1 MTKEPKLIG
10 ARRIVSEWDELDKRQ
25 QIIVDKVLQQQE
37 DPSQDSDNLITRQ
50 KESSTQTIED
60 EL

>member
-10 ARRIVSEWDELDKRQ
+10 ARRIVSEWDVLDKRQ

-37 DPSQDSDNLITRQ
+37 NSSQDGDNLIRQ
-50 KESSTQTIED
+50 KESSTQTIGD